1 MDILHKIDMILND
14 GIWSGAVKTSWS
26 PPEGLFSKS
35 AKDIAD
41 VLVKASK
48 DLKQA
53 INRLQFYENR
63 AGKNLTKERI
73 STLNKAKEL
82 IRKAYEGK

>member
-1 MDILHKIDMILND
+1 MDILDRINRLLNEKM
-14 GIWSGAVKTSWS
+14 WSSTIKTSWS
-26 PPEGLFSKS
+26 PPEGLFTKS

-41 VLVKASK
+41 IIVKASG

-53 INRLQFYENR
+53 ISRISFYENR

-73 STLNKAKEL
+73 SVLHKAKEL
-82 IRKAYEGK
+82 IKKAFKGK